1 MLHVLLLI
9 LKITGIVIACI
20 LGLVIL
26 IVAAVLFVP
35 VRYKADA
42 DYHGKFKAH
51 AKMSWLGILRVLVSY
66 DEELAIKAKA
76 LFITIYSND
85 DNKEKSSKH
94 KKSEKK
100 KLKQPEEKNIFSV
113 NDEEAKKLTENEE
126 KPQIKMAEAV
136 SDTKEDTQAVKN
148 NVEDIKESA
157 ESLKETVSEDES
169 KTKQNKSF
177 FDKVKDK
184 CFAIYTKIKEIIKLI
199 KDTVKKVSGAADRL
213 KEKVSKAKEF
223 VTDEDNKAL
232 FHFLVEQLKALV
244 KIIRPKKYRIN
255 ARVGFEDPATM
266 GKVLAYVSILYG
278 ISGVDLSLEPVFGE
292 DVKEG
297 SIFLKGSIQVFPVL
311 VIALRVYR
319 NEQFKK
325 FISR

>member
-42 DYHGKFKAH
+42 DYHGEFKAH

-169 KTKQNKSF
+169 GDTQKKSF

-184 CFAIYTKIKEIIKLI
+184 CFVIYTKIKEIIKLV

-244 KIIRPKKYRIN
+244 KVIRPKKYRIN
-255 ARVGFEDPATM
+255 ARLGFEDLATM
-266 GKVLAYVSILYG
+266 GKVLAYISIFYG
-278 ISGVDLSLEPVFGE
+278 MSGVDLSLEPVFGE
-292 DVKEG
+292 NIKEG
-297 SIFLKGSIQVFPVL
+297 SIFLKGNIRIFSVL

>member
-26 IVAAVLFVP
+26 VVTAVLFVP
-35 VRYKADA
+35 VRYKVNA
-42 DYHGKFKAH
+42 DYHDRFKAQ
-51 AKMSWLGILRVLVSY
+51 AKVSWLGILRLMISY
-66 DEELAIKAKA
+66 DEELDIKAKA
-76 LFITIYSND
+76 FFITVYNNND
-85 DNKEKSSKH
+85 ENSKVSEQKKANKKKEKK
-94 KKSEKK
+94 
-100 KLKQPEEKNIFSV
+100 PEENIFSASDKDV
-113 NDEEAKKLTENEE
+113 EKLTEKEE

-136 SDTKEDTQAVKN
+136 NETKEDVQNVK
-148 NVEDIKESA
+148 EA
-157 ESLKETVSEDES
+157 VSEDES
-169 KTKQNKSF
+169 GNTQKKSF

-184 CFAIYTKIKEIIKLI
+184 CFVIYTKIKEIIKLI
-199 KDTVKKVSGAADRL
+199 RDTVKKVSGAADRL

-232 FHFLVEQLKALV
+232 FHFLVEQLKALIKV
-244 KIIRPKKYRIN
+244 IKPKKYRIN
-255 ARVGFEDPATM
+255 ARIGFEDPATM

-278 ISGVDLSLEPVFGE
+278 MSGVDLSLEPVFGE
-292 DVKEG
+292 NVKEG
-297 SIFLKGSIQVFPVL
+297 SIFLKGNICIFSVL

>member
-26 IVAAVLFVP
+26 VVTAVLFVP
-35 VRYKADA
+35 VRYKVNA
-42 DYHGKFKAH
+42 DYHDRFKAQ
-51 AKMSWLGILRVLVSY
+51 AKVSWLGILRLMISY
-66 DEELAIKAKA
+66 DEELDIKAKA
-76 LFITIYSND
+76 FFITVYNNND
-85 DNKEKSSKH
+85 ENSKVSEQKKANKKKEKK
-94 KKSEKK
+94 
-100 KLKQPEEKNIFSV
+100 PEENIFSASDKDV
-113 NDEEAKKLTENEE
+113 EKLTEKEE

-136 SDTKEDTQAVKN
+136 NETKEDVQNVK
-148 NVEDIKESA
+148 EA
-157 ESLKETVSEDES
+157 VSEDES
-169 KTKQNKSF
+169 GNIQKKSF

-184 CFAIYTKIKEIIKLI
+184 CFVIYTKIKEIIKLI
-199 KDTVKKVSGAADRL
+199 RDTVKKISGAADRL

-232 FHFLVEQLKALV
+232 FHFLVEQLKALIKV
-244 KIIRPKKYRIN
+244 IKPKKYRIN
-255 ARVGFEDPATM
+255 ARIGFEDPATM

-278 ISGVDLSLEPVFGE
+278 MSGVDLSLEPVFGE
-292 DVKEG
+292 NVKEG
-297 SIFLKGSIQVFPVL
+297 SIFLKGNICIFSVL

>member
-26 IVAAVLFVP
+26 VVTAVLFVP
-35 VRYKADA
+35 VRYRVNA
-42 DYHGKFKAH
+42 DYHGRFKAH
-51 AKMSWLGILRVLVSY
+51 AKVSWLGILRLLVSY
-66 DEELAIKAKA
+66 DEELDIKAKA
-76 LFITIYSND
+76 LFITVYNNND
-85 DNKEKSSKH
+85 ENSKASEHKKAKKKKEKK
-94 KKSEKK
+94 
-100 KLKQPEEKNIFSV
+100 PEENIFSAS
-113 NDEEAKKLTENEE
+113 DKETEKFAEKEE
-126 KPQIKMAEAV
+126 KTQIKMAEAV
-136 SDTKEDTQAVKN
+136 NETKEDVQDV
-148 NVEDIKESA
+148 
-157 ESLKETVSEDES
+157 KETVSEDES
-169 KTKQNKSF
+169 GDTQKKSL

-232 FHFLVEQLKALV
+232 FHFLVEQLKALIKV
-244 KIIRPKKYRIN
+244 IRPKKYRIN
-255 ARVGFEDPATM
+255 ARIGFEDPATM
-266 GKVLAYVSILYG
+266 GKVLAYVSIFYG
-278 ISGVDLSLEPVFGE
+278 MSGVDLSLEPVFGE
-292 DVKEG
+292 NVKEG
-297 SIFLKGSIQVFPVL
+297 SIFLKGNICIFSVL
-311 VIALRVYR
+311 LIALRVYR

>member
-26 IVAAVLFVP
+26 VVTAVLFVP
-35 VRYKADA
+35 VRYKVNA
-42 DYHGKFKAH
+42 DYHDRFKAQ
-51 AKMSWLGILRVLVSY
+51 AKVSWLGILRLMISY
-66 DEELAIKAKA
+66 DEELDIKAKA
-76 LFITIYSND
+76 FFITVYNNND
-85 DNKEKSSKH
+85 ENSKVSEQKKANKKKEKK
-94 KKSEKK
+94 
-100 KLKQPEEKNIFSV
+100 PEENIFSAS
-113 NDEEAKKLTENEE
+113 DKDIEKLTEKEE

-136 SDTKEDTQAVKN
+136 NETKEDVQNVK
-148 NVEDIKESA
+148 EA
-157 ESLKETVSEDES
+157 VSEDES
-169 KTKQNKSF
+169 GNIQNRSF
-177 FDKVKDK
+177 FNKVKDK
-184 CFAIYTKIKEIIKLI
+184 CFVIYTKIKEIIKLI
-199 KDTVKKVSGAADRL
+199 RDTVKKISGAADRL

-232 FHFLVEQLKALV
+232 FHFLVEQLKALIKV
-244 KIIRPKKYRIN
+244 IKPKKYRIN
-255 ARVGFEDPATM
+255 ARLGFEDPATM

-278 ISGVDLSLEPVFGE
+278 MSGVDLSLEPVFGE
-292 DVKEG
+292 NVKEG
-297 SIFLKGSIQVFPVL
+297 SMFLKGNIRIFSVL

>member
-26 IVAAVLFVP
+26 VVTAVLFVP
-35 VRYKADA
+35 VRYKVNA
-42 DYHGKFKAH
+42 DYHDRFKAQ
-51 AKMSWLGILRVLVSY
+51 AKVSWLGILRLMISY
-66 DEELAIKAKA
+66 DEELDIKAKVF
-76 LFITIYSND
+76 FITVYNNND
-85 DNKEKSSKH
+85 ENSKVSEQKKAKKKKEKK
-94 KKSEKK
+94 
-100 KLKQPEEKNIFSV
+100 PEENIFSASDKDV
-113 NDEEAKKLTENEE
+113 EKLTEKEE

-136 SDTKEDTQAVKN
+136 NETKEDVQNVK
-148 NVEDIKESA
+148 EA
-157 ESLKETVSEDES
+157 VSEDES
-169 KTKQNKSF
+169 GNIQNRSF
-177 FDKVKDK
+177 FNKVKDK
-184 CFAIYTKIKEIIKLI
+184 CFVIYTKIKEIIKLI
-199 KDTVKKVSGAADRL
+199 RDTVKKISGAADRL

-232 FHFLVEQLKALV
+232 FHFLVEQLKALIKV
-244 KIIRPKKYRIN
+244 IKPKKYRIN
-255 ARVGFEDPATM
+255 ARIGFEDPATM

-278 ISGVDLSLEPVFGE
+278 MSGVDLSLEPVFGE
-292 DVKEG
+292 NVKEG
-297 SIFLKGSIQVFPVL
+297 SIFLKGNICIFSVL

>member
-26 IVAAVLFVP
+26 VVTAVLFVQ
-35 VRYKADA
+35 VRYKVNA
-42 DYHGKFKAH
+42 DYHDRFKAQ
-51 AKMSWLGILRVLVSY
+51 AKVSWLGILRLMISY
-66 DEELAIKAKA
+66 DEELDIKAKA
-76 LFITIYSND
+76 FFITVYNNND
-85 DNKEKSSKH
+85 ENSKVSEQRKAKKKKEKK
-94 KKSEKK
+94 
-100 KLKQPEEKNIFSV
+100 PEENIFSASDKDV
-113 NDEEAKKLTENEE
+113 EKLTEKEE

-136 SDTKEDTQAVKN
+136 NETKEDVQNVK
-148 NVEDIKESA
+148 EA
-157 ESLKETVSEDES
+157 VSEDES
-169 KTKQNKSF
+169 GNIQNRSF
-177 FDKVKDK
+177 FNKVKDK
-184 CFAIYTKIKEIIKLI
+184 CFVIYTKIKEIIKLI
-199 KDTVKKVSGAADRL
+199 RDTVKKISGAADRL

-232 FHFLVEQLKALV
+232 FHFLVEQLKALIKV
-244 KIIRPKKYRIN
+244 IKPKKYRIN
-255 ARVGFEDPATM
+255 ARIGFEDPATM

-278 ISGVDLSLEPVFGE
+278 MSGVDLSLEPVFGE
-292 DVKEG
+292 NVKEG
-297 SIFLKGSIQVFPVL
+297 SIFLKGNICIFSVL

>member
-26 IVAAVLFVP
+26 VVTAVLFVP
-35 VRYKADA
+35 VRYRVNA
-42 DYHGKFKAH
+42 DYHGRFKAH
-51 AKMSWLGILRVLVSY
+51 AKVSWLGILRLLVSY
-66 DEELAIKAKA
+66 DEELDIKAKA
-76 LFITIYSND
+76 LFITVYNNND
-85 DNKEKSSKH
+85 ENSKASEYKKAKKKKEKK
-94 KKSEKK
+94 
-100 KLKQPEEKNIFSV
+100 PEENIFSAS
-113 NDEEAKKLTENEE
+113 DKEIEKFAEKEE

-136 SDTKEDTQAVKN
+136 NETKEDVQDV
-148 NVEDIKESA
+148 
-157 ESLKETVSEDES
+157 KETVSEDES
-169 KTKQNKSF
+169 GDTQKKSF

-184 CFAIYTKIKEIIKLI
+184 CFVIYTKIKEIIKLI

-232 FHFLVEQLKALV
+232 FHFLVEQLKALIKV
-244 KIIRPKKYRIN
+244 IRPKKYRIN
-255 ARVGFEDPATM
+255 ARIGFEDPATM
-266 GKVLAYVSILYG
+266 GKVLAYISIFYG
-278 ISGVDLSLEPVFGE
+278 MSGVDLSLEPVFGE
-292 DVKEG
+292 NIKEG
-297 SIFLKGSIQVFPVL
+297 SIFLKGNIRIFSVL

>member
-35 VRYKADA
+35 VRYRADA

-51 AKMSWLGILRVLVSY
+51 AKVSWLGILRLLVSY
-66 DEELAIKAKA
+66 DEELTIKAKA

-85 DNKEKSSKH
+85 DNKEKSSKRKKAEK
-94 KKSEKK
+94 KKSEHQK
-100 KLKQPEEKNIFSV
+100 EKNIFSV
-113 NDEEAKKLTENEE
+113 SDEEAKKLTEKEE

-136 SDTKEDTQAVKN
+136 SDTKEDAQAVKN
-148 NVEDIKESA
+148 NVEDIKEST
-157 ESLKETVSEDES
+157 ESLKDAVSDDES
-169 KTKQNKSF
+169 KIAQDKNF
-177 FDKVKDK
+177 LDKVKDK
-184 CFAIYTKIKEIIKLI
+184 CFVIYTKIKEIIKLV

-213 KEKVSKAKEF
+213 KEKVNKAKEF

-232 FHFLVEQLKALV
+232 FHFLVEQLKALIKV
-244 KIIRPKKYRIN
+244 IRPKKYRIN
-255 ARVGFEDPATM
+255 ARIGFEDPATM

-278 ISGVDLSLEPVFGE
+278 MSGVDLSLEPVFGE

-297 SIFLKGSIQVFPVL
+297 SIFLKGNIRIFSVL

>member
-20 LGLVIL
+20 LGLVVL
-26 IVAAVLFVP
+26 VVAAVLFVP

-51 AKMSWLGILRVLVSY
+51 AKLSWLGILRVLVSY

-76 LFITIYSND
+76 LFITIYSN
-85 DNKEKSSKH
+85 NQKKEKTSKH
-94 KKSEKK
+94 RTSKK
-100 KLKQPEEKNIFSV
+100 KKTKHSEENIFSV
-113 NDEEAKKLTENEE
+113 NDDEAKRLTENEE

-136 SDTKEDTQAVKN
+136 NETKEDVQDV
-148 NVEDIKESA
+148 
-157 ESLKETVSEDES
+157 KETVSEDELGDTQ
-169 KTKQNKSF
+169 KKSF

-184 CFAIYTKIKEIIKLI
+184 CFVIYTKIKEIIKLI

-232 FHFLVEQLKALV
+232 FHFLVEQLKALIKV
-244 KIIRPKKYRIN
+244 IRPKKYRIN
-255 ARVGFEDPATM
+255 ARLGFEDPATM
-266 GKVLAYVSILYG
+266 GKVLAYISIFYG
-278 ISGVDLSLEPVFGE
+278 MSGVDLSLEPVFGE
-292 DVKEG
+292 NIKEG
-297 SIFLKGSIQVFPVL
+297 SIFLKGNIRIFSVL

>member
-20 LGLVIL
+20 LGLVI
-26 IVAAVLFVP
+26 IVVAAVLFVP
-35 VRYKADA
+35 VRYKTDS
-42 DYHGKFKAH
+42 DYHGKFKAN
-51 AKMSWLGILRVLVSY
+51 AKLSWLGILRVIVSY

-76 LFITIYSND
+76 LFITIYSNEQK
-85 DNKEKSSKH
+85 KEKISKH
-94 KKSEKK
+94 RTSKK
-100 KLKQPEEKNIFSV
+100 KKTKHSEENIFSV
-113 NDEEAKKLTENEE
+113 NDDEAKKLTENEE

-157 ESLKETVSEDES
+157 ESLKEAVSKDES
-169 KTKQNKSF
+169 KMTQNKSF

-255 ARVGFEDPATM
+255 SRVGFEDPATM

>member
-20 LGLVIL
+20 LGLVI
-26 IVAAVLFVP
+26 IVVAAVLFVP

-51 AKMSWLGILRVLVSY
+51 AKLSWLGILRVLVSY

-76 LFITIYSND
+76 LFITIYSN

-113 NDEEAKKLTENEE
+113 NDEEAKKLTEKEE

-136 SDTKEDTQAVKN
+136 NETKEDVQDVK
-148 NVEDIKESA
+148 K
-157 ESLKETVSEDES
+157 TVSEDES
-169 KTKQNKSF
+169 GDTQNKNF

-184 CFAIYTKIKEIIKLI
+184 CFVIYTKIKEIINLV
-199 KDTVKKVSGAADRL
+199 KDTVKKVSGAADKL
-213 KEKVSKAKEF
+213 KEKVKKAKEF
-223 VTDEDNKAL
+223 VTDDDNKAL
-232 FHFLVEQLKALV
+232 FHFFVEQLKTLIKV
-244 KIIRPKKYRIN
+244 IRPKKYRIN
-255 ARVGFEDPATM
+255 ARLGFEDPATM
-266 GKVLAYVSILYG
+266 GKVLAYISIFYG
-278 ISGVDLSLEPVFGE
+278 MSGVDLSLEPVFGE
-292 DVKEG
+292 NIKEG
-297 SIFLKGSIQVFPVL
+297 SIFLKGNIRIFSVL

>member
-26 IVAAVLFVP
+26 VVTAVLFVP
-35 VRYKADA
+35 VRYRVNA
-42 DYHGKFKAH
+42 DYHGRFKAH
-51 AKMSWLGILRVLVSY
+51 AKVSWLGILRLLVSY
-66 DEELAIKAKA
+66 DEELDIKAKA
-76 LFITIYSND
+76 LFITVYNNND
-85 DNKEKSSKH
+85 ENSKASEHKKAKKKKEKK
-94 KKSEKK
+94 
-100 KLKQPEEKNIFSV
+100 PEENIFSAS
-113 NDEEAKKLTENEE
+113 DKETEKFAEKEE

-136 SDTKEDTQAVKN
+136 NETKEDVQAV
-148 NVEDIKESA
+148 
-157 ESLKETVSEDES
+157 KETVSEDES
-169 KTKQNKSF
+169 GDTQKKSF

-184 CFAIYTKIKEIIKLI
+184 CFVIYTKIKEIIKLI

-232 FHFLVEQLKALV
+232 FHFLVEQLKALIKV
-244 KIIRPKKYRIN
+244 IRPKKYRIN
-255 ARVGFEDPATM
+255 ARIGFEDPATM

-278 ISGVDLSLEPVFGE
+278 MSGVDLSLEPVFGE
-292 DVKEG
+292 NVKEG
-297 SIFLKGSIQVFPVL
+297 SIFLKGNICIFSVL
-311 VIALRVYR
+311 RIALRVYR

>member
-26 IVAAVLFVP
+26 VVTAVLFVP
-35 VRYKADA
+35 VRYKVNA
-42 DYHGKFKAH
+42 DYHDRFKAQ
-51 AKMSWLGILRVLVSY
+51 AKVSWLGILRLLVSY
-66 DEELAIKAKA
+66 DEELDIKAKA
-76 LFITIYSND
+76 FFITVYNNNEENGKASEQKKAKKK
-85 DNKEKSSKH
+85 KEKK
-94 KKSEKK
+94 
-100 KLKQPEEKNIFSV
+100 PEENIFYAS
-113 NDEEAKKLTENEE
+113 DKEAEKLIEKEE
-126 KPQIKMAEAV
+126 KPLIKMAESV
-136 SDTKEDTQAVKN
+136 NELKEDVQDA
-148 NVEDIKESA
+148 
-157 ESLKETVSEDES
+157 KETVSEDES
-169 KTKQNKSF
+169 GNTQKKSF

-184 CFAIYTKIKEIIKLI
+184 CFVIYTKIKEIIKLI
-199 KDTVKKVSGAADRL
+199 RDTVKKISGAADRL

-232 FHFLVEQLKALV
+232 FHFLVEQLKALIKV
-244 KIIRPKKYRIN
+244 IKPKKYRIN
-255 ARVGFEDPATM
+255 ARIGFEDPATM

-278 ISGVDLSLEPVFGE
+278 MSGVDLSLEPVFGE
-292 DVKEG
+292 NVKEG
-297 SIFLKGSIQVFPVL
+297 SIFLKGNICIFSVL

>member
-26 IVAAVLFVP
+26 VVTAVLFVP
-35 VRYKADA
+35 VRYKVNA
-42 DYHGKFKAH
+42 DYHDRFKAQ
-51 AKMSWLGILRVLVSY
+51 AKVSWLGILRLMISY
-66 DEELAIKAKA
+66 DEELDIKAKA
-76 LFITIYSND
+76 FFITVYNNND
-85 DNKEKSSKH
+85 ENSKVSEQKKANKKKEKK
-94 KKSEKK
+94 
-100 KLKQPEEKNIFSV
+100 PEENIFSASDKDV
-113 NDEEAKKLTENEE
+113 EKLTEKEE

-136 SDTKEDTQAVKN
+136 NETKEDVQNVK
-148 NVEDIKESA
+148 EA
-157 ESLKETVSEDES
+157 VSEDES
-169 KTKQNKSF
+169 GNIQNRSF
-177 FDKVKDK
+177 FNKVKDK
-184 CFAIYTKIKEIIKLI
+184 CFVIYTKIKEIIKLI
-199 KDTVKKVSGAADRL
+199 RDTVKKISGAADRL

-232 FHFLVEQLKALV
+232 FHFLVEQLKALIKV
-244 KIIRPKKYRIN
+244 IKPKKYRIN
-255 ARVGFEDPATM
+255 ARIGFEDPATM

-278 ISGVDLSLEPVFGE
+278 MSGVDLSLEPVFGE
-292 DVKEG
+292 NVKEG
-297 SIFLKGSIQVFPVL
+297 SMFLKGNICIFSVL

>member
-20 LGLVIL
+20 LGLVI
-26 IVAAVLFVP
+26 IVVAAVLFVP

-51 AKMSWLGILRVLVSY
+51 AKLSWLGILRVLVSY

-76 LFITIYSND
+76 LFITIYSN

-113 NDEEAKKLTENEE
+113 NDEEAKKLTEKEE

-136 SDTKEDTQAVKN
+136 NETKEDVQDV
-148 NVEDIKESA
+148 
-157 ESLKETVSEDES
+157 KETVSEDES
-169 KTKQNKSF
+169 GDTQNKNF

-184 CFAIYTKIKEIIKLI
+184 CFVIYTKIKEIIKLI

-232 FHFLVEQLKALV
+232 FHFLVEQLKALIKV
-244 KIIRPKKYRIN
+244 IRPKKYRIN
-255 ARVGFEDPATM
+255 ARLGFEDPATM
-266 GKVLAYVSILYG
+266 GKVLAYISIFYG
-278 ISGVDLSLEPVFGE
+278 MSGVDLSLEPVFGE
-292 DVKEG
+292 NIKEG
-297 SIFLKGSIQVFPVL
+297 SIFLKGNIRIFSVL

>member
-26 IVAAVLFVP
+26 VVTAVLFVP
-35 VRYKADA
+35 VRYKVNA
-42 DYHGKFKAH
+42 DYHDRFKAQ
-51 AKMSWLGILRVLVSY
+51 AKVSWLGILRLMISY
-66 DEELAIKAKA
+66 DEELDIKAKA
-76 LFITIYSND
+76 FFITVYNNND
-85 DNKEKSSKH
+85 ENSKVSEQKKAKKKKEKK
-94 KKSEKK
+94 
-100 KLKQPEEKNIFSV
+100 PEENIFSASDKDV
-113 NDEEAKKLTENEE
+113 EKLTEKEE

-136 SDTKEDTQAVKN
+136 NETKEDVQNVK
-148 NVEDIKESA
+148 EA
-157 ESLKETVSEDES
+157 VSEDES
-169 KTKQNKSF
+169 GNIQNRSF
-177 FDKVKDK
+177 FNKVKDK
-184 CFAIYTKIKEIIKLI
+184 CFVIYTKIKEIIKLI
-199 KDTVKKVSGAADRL
+199 RDTVKKISGAADRL

-232 FHFLVEQLKALV
+232 FHFLVEQLKALIKV
-244 KIIRPKKYRIN
+244 IRPKKYRIN
-255 ARVGFEDPATM
+255 ARIGFEDPATM

-278 ISGVDLSLEPVFGE
+278 MSGVDFSLEPVFGE
-292 DVKEG
+292 NVKEG
-297 SIFLKGSIQVFPVL
+297 SIFLKGNICIFSVL

>member
-20 LGLVIL
+20 LGLVI
-26 IVAAVLFVP
+26 IVVAAVLFVP

-51 AKMSWLGILRVLVSY
+51 AKLSWLGILRVLVSY

-76 LFITIYSND
+76 LFITIYSN
-85 DNKEKSSKH
+85 NQKKEKTSKH
-94 KKSEKK
+94 RTSKK
-100 KLKQPEEKNIFSV
+100 KKTKHSEENIFSV
-113 NDEEAKKLTENEE
+113 NDDEAKKLTENEK

-136 SDTKEDTQAVKN
+136 SDTKEDTQAVKK

-157 ESLKETVSEDES
+157 ESLKETVSKDEF
-169 KTKQNKSF
+169 KTTQNKNF

-184 CFAIYTKIKEIIKLI
+184 CFVIYTKIKEIINLV
-199 KDTVKKVSGAADRL
+199 KDTVKKVSGAADKL
-213 KEKVSKAKEF
+213 KEI

-232 FHFLVEQLKALV
+232 FHFFVEQLKTLIKV
-244 KIIRPKKYRIN
+244 IRPKKYRIN
-255 ARVGFEDPATM
+255 ARLGFEDPATM
-266 GKVLAYVSILYG
+266 GKVLAYISIFYG
-278 ISGVDLSLEPVFGE
+278 MSGVDLSLEPVFGE
-292 DVKEG
+292 NIKEG
-297 SIFLKGSIQVFPVL
+297 SIFLKGNIRIFSVL

>member
-26 IVAAVLFVP
+26 VVTAVLFVP
-35 VRYKADA
+35 VRYRVNA
-42 DYHGKFKAH
+42 DYHGRFKAH
-51 AKMSWLGILRVLVSY
+51 AKVSWLGILRLLVSY
-66 DEELAIKAKA
+66 DEELDIKAKA
-76 LFITIYSND
+76 LFITVYNNND
-85 DNKEKSSKH
+85 ENSKTSEHKKAKKKKEKK
-94 KKSEKK
+94 
-100 KLKQPEEKNIFSV
+100 PEENVFSAS
-113 NDEEAKKLTENEE
+113 DKEAEKFAEKEE

-136 SDTKEDTQAVKN
+136 NETKEDVQDV
-148 NVEDIKESA
+148 
-157 ESLKETVSEDES
+157 KETVSEDES
-169 KTKQNKSF
+169 GDTQKKSF

-184 CFAIYTKIKEIIKLI
+184 CFVIYTKIKEIIKLI

-232 FHFLVEQLKALV
+232 FHFLVEQLKALIKV
-244 KIIRPKKYRIN
+244 IRPKKYRIN
-255 ARVGFEDPATM
+255 ARIGFEDPATM

-278 ISGVDLSLEPVFGE
+278 MSGVDLSLEPVFGE
-292 DVKEG
+292 NVKEG
-297 SIFLKGSIQVFPVL
+297 SIFLKGNICIFSVL
-311 VIALRVYR
+311 LIALRVYR